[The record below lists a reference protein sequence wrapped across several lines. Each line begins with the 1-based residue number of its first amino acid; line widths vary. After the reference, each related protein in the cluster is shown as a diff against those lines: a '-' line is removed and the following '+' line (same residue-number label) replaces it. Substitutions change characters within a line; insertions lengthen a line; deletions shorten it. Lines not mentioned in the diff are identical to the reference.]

1 MKKDNRTVESES
13 ARTHHEATLASAS
26 SVASAVE
33 SFGIERRT
41 LLQALFALTPAM
53 MTTKLSAQQSTNVA
67 PQPYDAAVLP
77 RGIRS
82 RFVENINGIRFHVLE
97 AGYEADRRPLILML
111 HGFPELAYSWRKVM
125 LPVANAGY
133 HVIAPDVRGYGRSGG
148 ADVKYD
154 DDLRPFRTLNKI
166 HDMVALVAAFG
177 YRNVAAVI
185 GHDQG
190 SPLAGWC
197 ALARPDIFQSVTMMS
212 APFGGPPSVPFNTAD
227 GPTQAPPPPDTMDR
241 DLAALNP
248 PRKYYQRYYTTR
260 EANENLWHP
269 PQGVHDFVRAYYH
282 MKSADWKQNH
292 PGPLQGRT
300 ATEWAKMPRYY
311 VMDLNKGMAETV
323 AAEMPSAAEIAANK
337 WLPEAELKVYSGEF
351 GRTGFQGGLNGY
363 RVGAVDG
370 DSQTFAGLTINV
382 PAMFVGGKSD
392 WGVYQS
398 PGAVERLPTVCT
410 KYKGTHLVD
419 GAGHWVQQEQ
429 PAEVAKLIIDF
440 LRSNT

>member
-1 MKKDNRTVESES
+1 MPNEKRMVD
-13 ARTHHEATLASAS
+13 H
-26 SVASAVE
+26 
-33 SFGIERRT
+33 FGRSITRRS
-41 LLQALFALTPAM
+41 LIQALAALGSAAV
-53 MTTKLSAQQSTNVA
+53 TTKLSAFQSTNVA

-82 RFVENINGIRFHVLE
+82 RFVDNVNGIRFHVLE
-97 AGYEADRRPLILML
+97 AGFEADRRPLILML

-125 LPVANAGY
+125 LPIANAGY
-133 HVIAPDVRGYGRSGG
+133 RVIAPDVRGYGRTSGW
-148 ADVKYD
+148 DVKYD

-197 ALARPDIFQSVTMMS
+197 ALARPDIFQSVAMMS
-212 APFGGPPSVPFNTAD
+212 APFGGAPSIPFNTAD
-227 GPTQAPPPPDTMDR
+227 GPPQPAPAADTMDR

-260 EANENLWHP
+260 EANENLSHP
-269 PQGVHDFVRAYYH
+269 PQGVHAFLRAYYH

-292 PGPLQGRT
+292 PAPLQGRT
-300 ATEWAKMPRYY
+300 AAEWAKMPRYY
-311 VMDLNKGMAETV
+311 VMDLNKGMAESV
-323 AAEMPSAAEIAANK
+323 AVEMPSPAEIAANK
-337 WLPEAELKVYSGEF
+337 WLPDSELKVYSEEF
-351 GRTGFQGGLNGY
+351 GRTSFQGGLNGY
-363 RVGAVDG
+363 RVGAG
-370 DSQTFAGLTINV
+370 DTDIQTFAGLGINV
-382 PAMFVGGKSD
+382 PAMFIGGKSD
-392 WGVYQS
+392 WGVYQT
-398 PGAVERLPTVCT
+398 PGAVERLPSLCT

-429 PAEVAKLIIDF
+429 PAEVARLLIDF
-440 LRSNT
+440 LRTNI

>member
-1 MKKDNRTVESES
+1 MDTTNISR
-13 ARTHHEATLASAS
+13 RQLIQGLAALVPA
-26 SVASAVE
+26 VAA
-33 SFGIERRT
+33 
-41 LLQALFALTPAM
+41 
-53 MTTKLSAQQSTNVA
+53 TKLSAQQTTGVA

-82 RFVENINGIRFHVLE
+82 RFVDNVNGIRFHVLE
-97 AGYEADRRPLILML
+97 AGFEADRRPLVLML

-148 ADVKYD
+148 WDVKYE

-177 YRNVAAVI
+177 YRNVAAVV

-197 ALARPDIFQSVTMMS
+197 ALVRPDIFQSATMMS
-212 APFGGPPSVPFNTAD
+212 APFGGAPSIPFNTAN
-227 GPTQAPPPPDTMDR
+227 GPVAPAAAPDTMDR

-248 PRKYYQRYYTTR
+248 PRKYYQRYYTLR

-269 PQGVHDFVRAYYH
+269 AQGVHDFLRAYYH
-282 MKSADWKQNH
+282 MKSADWKDNH
-292 PGPLQGRT
+292 PAPLQGRT

-311 VMDLNKGMAETV
+311 VMDLNKGMSETV
-323 AAEMPSAAEIAANK
+323 AAEMPSAAQIAANK
-337 WLPEAELKVYSGEF
+337 WLPDPELKVYSGEF

-363 RVGAVDG
+363 RVGAG
-370 DSQTFAGLTINV
+370 DTDIQTFAGLTIDV

-392 WGVYQS
+392 WGVYQN
-398 PGAVERLPTVCT
+398 PGAVERLPMLCT

-429 PAEVAKLIIDF
+429 PAEVAKLLIDF
-440 LRSNT
+440 LRANT